1 MSDLLNRSNVTALE
15 NLQPK
20 EEWPLLAG
28 EAIHNIRAALDHAV
42 LRADPTKFRWM
53 SQYPI
58 FRGRPLVSTFVAI
71 AMRAFECLVECETGQ
86 PISPGAQYP
95 IYQAESP

>member
-1 MSDLLNRSNVTALE
+1 MLTFQTSSAMSDLPNRSNVTALE

-42 LRADPTKFRWM
+42 LRAD
-53 SQYPI
+53 
-58 FRGRPLVSTFVAI
+58 
-71 AMRAFECLVECETGQ
+71 AMRAFESLVECETGQ
-86 PISPGAQYP
+86 PISSGAQYP

>member
-1 MSDLLNRSNVTALE
+1 MLTFQTSSAMSDLLNRSNTNVTALE

-42 LRADPTKFRWM
+42 LRADPHEVQM
-53 SQYPI
+53 D
-58 FRGRPLVSTFVAI
+58 
-71 AMRAFECLVECETGQ
+71 
-86 PISPGAQYP
+86 
-95 IYQAESP
+95 ESVPDL